1 MSGEIELIGTFTSED
16 ECAAAIEGLHKAH
29 VHDFNVFSPFMSEKI
44 NEAVDEV
51 RQWGRSPVR
60 KFVLAGGFTGAFT
73 GLILTVGTSWEW
85 NIIAGG
91 RPIAA
96 IAPYIVIIFELMILF
111 GVLSAVSSFFIT
123 SRLPAFESAPG
134 YRTRFGADKFGLV
147 ARVAESDVSKVE
159 AMLRDAGAEEVAR
172 AAA

>member
-1 MSGEIELIGTFTSED
+1 MNGEIEIVGAFTTED

-44 NEAVDEV
+44 NEAVDEA
-51 RQWGRSPVR
+51 REWGRSPVR

-85 NIIAGG
+85 NINAGG

-96 IAPYIVIIFELMILF
+96 IAPYIIIIFELMILF
-111 GVLSAVSSFFIT
+111 GVLSAVTSFFFT

-134 YRTRFGADKFGLV
+134 YRARFGADHFGLV
-147 ARVAESDVSKVE
+147 ARVGENDAAKVE
-159 AMLRDAGAEEVAR
+159 ALLREAGADEVAR
-172 AAA
+172 AAD

>member
-1 MSGEIELIGTFTSED
+1 MSGEIEIIGTFTSED

-51 RQWGRSPVR
+51 RRWGRSPVR

-85 NIIAGG
+85 NINAGG

-96 IAPYIVIIFELMILF
+96 IAPYIIIIFELMILF
-111 GVLSAVSSFFIT
+111 GVLSAVSSFFLT
-123 SRLPAFESAPG
+123 SSLPAFESAPG
-134 YRTRFGADKFGLV
+134 FRTRFGADRFGLV

-159 AMLRDAGAEEVAR
+159 AMLRDAGAEDVAR